1 MFRPSEWMPQEA
13 KLTKTTLNNFY
24 RWFAEYVDGPPFVI
38 AFIIVCGIIP
48 MLAMFIE
55 AMIAI
60 TLVLIGIPV
69 LLFGLIGLVII
80 LVLTTILISYIQK
93 KGKSLIN
100 DK

>member
-1 MFRPSEWMPQEA
+1 
-13 KLTKTTLNNFY
+13 
-24 RWFAEYVDGPPFVI
+24 
-38 AFIIVCGIIP
+38 